1 MPTIKD
7 ILNAKGRDVHSISPD
22 SKVFDALKL
31 MADKGIGAL
40 VVLTEGKIVGVIS
53 ERDYARK
60 VILMGK
66 LSKDTP
72 VQDIMTSEI
81 ICISPDQVPE
91 ACLALMTDKHVRHMP
106 VLENDQLV
114 GIVSIGDLVKSIISD
129 QKLRID
135 QLEHYVRGTL

>member
-7 ILNAKGRDVHSISPD
+7 ILKAKGHDVYSISPNA
-22 SKVFDALKL
+22 KVFDALEL
-31 MADKGIGAL
+31 MADKGVGAL
-40 VVLTEGKIVGVIS
+40 VVLKERRIVGVIS

-66 LSKDTP
+66 FSKDTP

-91 ACLALMTDKHVRHMP
+91 GCLALMTDKHVRHMP

>member
-1 MPTIKD
+1 
-7 ILNAKGRDVHSISPD
+7 
-22 SKVFDALKL
+22 
-31 MADKGIGAL
+31 
-40 VVLTEGKIVGVIS
+40 
-53 ERDYARK
+53 
-60 VILMGK
+60 VILKGK
-66 LSKDTP
+66 FSKDTP

>member
-7 ILNAKGRDVHSISPD
+7 ILKTKGNDVHSISPEA
-22 SKVFDALKL
+22 KVFDALKL
-31 MADKGIGAL
+31 MADKGVGAL
-40 VVLTEGKIVGVIS
+40 VVLKEGNIVGVIS

-66 LSKDTP
+66 LSKDIP

-81 ICISPDQVPE
+81 ICINPDQVPA